1 MTWQNAARFAALD
14 QHQPAPI
21 PRDPSDR
28 RGYIGGS
35 EIAAVLSLE
44 PYGCAR
50 RLWYR
55 KTDATPDREFRA
67 TGVMETGT
75 WLEDHIA
82 DRTAE
87 QTGWSLR
94 RRSPIKGADHEG
106 AHIDRHIVSFDE
118 RGPGVL
124 EVKCVGRET
133 FWKWKFDGVSLGYLL
148 QLQWYMYLT
157 GWKWG
162 AIAAWNRDHEGDG
175 RVMIYPFD
183 LDEALSVQIAERVE
197 EFWETVLQRT
207 PPPPLSPR
215 DHRCEGCEY
224 GPTCKSEEWANV
236 GGEERRDDLV
246 QIVEAYDEAR
256 AIAKEAEA
264 LKDARHLDLL
274 RAIGDTEVLYSGDFK
289 VSAKVRNGERIDT
302 KRLRN
307 EFPEICKQVMV
318 ASDPTRPLLV
328 TRKK

>member
-1 MTWQNAARFAALD
+1 MTLQNAARFAALD

-28 RGYIGGS
+28 RGYVGGS

-55 KTDATPDREFRA
+55 KTNATPDREFRA

-82 DRTAE
+82 ERTAE
-87 QTGWSLR
+87 QTGWQLR
-94 RRSPIKGADHEG
+94 RRAPVKGADHEG

-157 GWKWG
+157 GWRWG
-162 AIAAWNRDHEGDG
+162 AIAAWNREHDGDG
-175 RVMIYPFD
+175 RVMIYEFD
-183 LDEALSVQIAERVE
+183 FDGALSIQVAQRVD
-197 EFWETVLQRT
+197 EFWEQVLQRT
-207 PPPPLSPR
+207 PPAPLSPR
-215 DHRCEGCEY
+215 DHRCNGCEY
-224 GPTCKSEEWANV
+224 APTCKSEEWANV
-236 GGEERRDDLV
+236 GGEARRDDLV

-256 AIAKEAEA
+256 AIAKQADD
-264 LKDARHLDLL
+264 LKAARQLDLL
-274 RAIGDTEVLYSGDFK
+274 RAIGDTEKVYAGDFN
-289 VSAKVRNGERIDT
+289 VSAKVQEARRIDADA
-302 KRLRN
+302 LRA
-307 EFPEICKQVMV
+307 EFPEVYQKV
-318 ASDPTRPLLV
+318 AVRSVSRPLRV